1 LPPLAVSLTVSKE
14 QAVKPRLLALRRILS
29 EPAAREPKLRLAAAV
44 ELRAAVEEVAAAA
57 PRLVVAV
64 PPVD

>member
-1 LPPLAVSLTVSKE
+1 
-14 QAVKPRLLALRRILS
+14 LALRRILS
-29 EPAAREPKLRLAAAV
+29 EPAAREPKLRPAAAV